1 MPEPF
6 TASLSAA
13 GRHRVDHRFWRDAA
27 LPQFEA
33 RSVADGRRVCYARH
47 AHETFSIGVIT
58 AGACDYFNGKVRRS
72 ERGSLV
78 LMNPGDI
85 HACNPVA
92 GQAWSYRMLYVDVA
106 WLGGLQQTLGLDQS
120 GGFRPFGD
128 AASRDPRLFAGF
140 NALFDLLC
148 AEGRELLEKDAAAT
162 AFFGGAHRVLGLAV
176 EPAAESSQRLARAAE
191 YIAAHCDQT
200 LRLEDIC
207 AAADLSASYLI
218 RAFKRRYGVTP
229 HDFLLNQRVQLARRL
244 VRGGLPLAQVAQ
256 AAGFSDQ
263 AHLHKIFKQYVAAT
277 PGQYRAGS
285 VEQAQRA

>member
-1 MPEPF
+1 MP
-6 TASLSAA
+6 TQSAA
-13 GRHRVDHRFWRDAA
+13 PARPSVDHRFWRDAA

-47 AHETFSIGVIT
+47 AHETFSLGVIT

-72 ERGSLV
+72 ERGALV

-92 GQAWSYRMLYVDVA
+92 GQAWSYRMLYVDVG
-106 WLGGLQQTLGLDQS
+106 WLGGLQQRLGQGQA
-120 GGFRPFGD
+120 GGFRPFGE
-128 AASRDPRLFAGF
+128 AASRDPRLFSGF
-140 NALFDLLC
+140 NALFDVLC

-162 AFFGGAHRVLGLAV
+162 AFFDGAHRVLGLAV
-176 EPAAESSQRLARAAE
+176 EPAAESNQRLARAAE
-191 YIAAHCDQT
+191 YIAAHCDQA
-200 LRLEDIC
+200 LRLEEIC

-229 HDFLLNQRVQLARRL
+229 HGFLLNQRVQLARRL
-244 VRGGLPLAQVAQ
+244 MRGGLPLAEVAQ
-256 AAGFSDQ
+256 AVGFSDQ

-285 VEQAQRA
+285 GQQAQRA